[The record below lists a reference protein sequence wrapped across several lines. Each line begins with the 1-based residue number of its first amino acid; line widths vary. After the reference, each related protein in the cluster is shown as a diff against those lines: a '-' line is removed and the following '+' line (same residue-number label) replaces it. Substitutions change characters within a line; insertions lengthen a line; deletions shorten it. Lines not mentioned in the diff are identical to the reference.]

1 MSLRPLG
8 GQFGTMAKP
17 APARSV
23 TRSVTVDRPAHEVH
37 AFLSDASNWP
47 RWCVINILAIEPS
60 RHPGWWSISTP
71 QGPAEIRIHAD
82 RLTGIIDHEFRDPDE
97 PGEVAVVP
105 ARVVANGRGAEFSM
119 TIFQPP
125 ELDDVEF
132 ERQLQLIA
140 TELGALKRV
149 LEHSVA

>member
-1 MSLRPLG
+1 M
-8 GQFGTMAKP
+8 
-17 APARSV
+17 
-23 TRSVTVDRPAHEVH
+23 VDRPAGEVH

-47 RWCVINILAIEPS
+47 RWCVTNILAIEPS

-82 RLTGIIDHEFRDPDE
+82 RHTGIVDHEFRDPDE
-97 PGEVAVVP
+97 PDEVAVVP

-125 ELDDVEF
+125 QLADAEF
-132 ERQLQLIA
+132 ERQLQLIG
-140 TELGALKRV
+140 TELGALKDV
-149 LEHSVA
+149 LERSLA